1 MVPSASRDPL
11 ALVRRIST
19 TALAAV
25 TVGSGAVALHLAG
38 DHATA
43 VATAPATQ
51 SDSQSGTQSDSES
64 DSQQGAR
71 SSLPPDQPGG
81 QLGFTPVGP
90 LQGGAVPQAATRGS

>member
-51 SDSQSGTQSDSES
+51 SG
-64 DSQQGAR
+64 SQQGAR

-90 LQGGAVPQAATRGS
+90 LQGGAVPQAGTRGS

>member
-43 VATAPATQ
+43 IATAPATAPATQ
-51 SDSQSGTQSDSES
+51 SGSQSG
-64 DSQQGAR
+64 SQQGAT

-90 LQGGAVPQAATRGS
+90 LQGGAVPQAGTRGS